1 MTGWRVPLGSGVGE
15 RLCYEG
21 LSLTRSPGESLDRL
35 RRERTRGREQRAFI
49 VASVLRDV
57 AIVVV
62 GAERP
67 EVVRACATHAAPTL
81 VEGLALAG
89 ELARASLRA
98 GRDLRLLVV
107 RHAIRALPIVAG

>member
-1 MTGWRVPLGSGVGE
+1 MRN
-15 RLCYEG
+15 
-21 LSLTRSPGESLDRL
+21 PGALLDRL
-35 RRERTRGREQRAFI
+35 RREGTRGGEQPAFI

-67 EVVRACATHAAPTL
+67 EVVRACAMHAAPTL
-81 VEGLALAG
+81 DEGLALAA
-89 ELARASLRA
+89 ELARVSWPADRA

-107 RHAIRALPIVAG
+107 PHAIRTVPVVPSEQAQVRPAKAARP

>member
-1 MTGWRVPLGSGVGE
+1 VGE
-15 RLCYEG
+15 RRCYET
-21 LSLTRSPGESLDRL
+21 LSSMRSPGELLDCPRH
-35 RRERTRGREQRAFI
+35 EGTRGGEQRAFI

-67 EVVRACATHAAPTL
+67 DVVRACAMHTAPTL
-81 VEGLALAG
+81 EEGLAMAG
-89 ELARASLRA
+89 DLARASLPAAQA

-107 RHAIRALPIVAG
+107 PHAIRTLPIVAG